1 MIRFLGLLAPVILLL
16 PACDKAPDG
25 PPIVISDVRI
35 LAPLA
40 GSDTGVA
47 YLSIRNSS
55 DAAITVTGARSPQFR
70 SVEMHETTLEN
81 DMMRMRKLDRVLIGA
96 GETVLFEEGGR
107 HLMLLGPGPGAL
119 PGSPVTLEIQHDGG
133 LLIVSATMRAR
144 QAIE

>member
-1 MIRFLGLLAPVILLL
+1 MIRYFGLLAPVILLL
-16 PACDKAPDG
+16 AACDRSPDG

-47 YLSIRNSS
+47 YLSISNSS
-55 DAAITVTGARSPQFR
+55 DMTITVTGARSPQFT
-70 SVEMHETTLEN
+70 SVEMHETTLVN
-81 DMMRMRKLDRVLIGA
+81 DVMRMRKLDRVVIGA

-107 HLMLLGPGPGAL
+107 HMMLLGPGPGAL

-133 LLIVSATMRAR
+133 LLIVSATMQVR
-144 QAIE
+144 QADE